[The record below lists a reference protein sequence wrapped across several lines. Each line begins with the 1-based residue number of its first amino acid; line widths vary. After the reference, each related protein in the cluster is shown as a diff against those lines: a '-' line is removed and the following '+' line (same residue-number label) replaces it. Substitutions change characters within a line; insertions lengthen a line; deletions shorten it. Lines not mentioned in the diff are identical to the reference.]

1 MTVKVMFSFPDQLAA
16 RMRSAIP
23 SRERS
28 KIAAILFEKEISM
41 REQSLYLC
49 AKELEENKGLRD
61 EMSSWDSEFGEDGLK
76 DV

>member
-1 MTVKVMFSFPDQLAA
+1 MTVKVTFSLPDQLVS

-28 KIAAILFEKEISM
+28 KVAVALFEKEINA

-61 EMSSWDSEFGEDGLK
+61 EMSSWGSEFGEDGLK

>member
-1 MTVKVMFSFPDQLAA
+1 MFSFPDQLAA